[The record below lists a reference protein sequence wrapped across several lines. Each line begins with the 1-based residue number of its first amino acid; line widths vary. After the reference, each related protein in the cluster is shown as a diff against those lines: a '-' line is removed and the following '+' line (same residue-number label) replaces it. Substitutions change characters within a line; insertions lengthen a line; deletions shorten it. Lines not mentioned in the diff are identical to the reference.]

1 EVLIN
6 YHVTGW
12 CFANV
17 NLVSHY
23 GTSQRCYALS
33 NGDCMNPNS
42 HVILNWNALVNAQK
56 NEPFLPV
63 VPILL

>member
-1 EVLIN
+1 ML
-6 YHVTGW
+6 TW
-12 CFANV
+12 LA
-17 NLVSHY
+17 
-23 GTSQRCYALS
+23 TMRCYALS